1 MPDKKN
7 WTGMIT
13 LLLRPILPEDTWA
26 FLGDFAC
33 FLYDL
38 DITGVLR
45 TELLTQED
53 WGRAVE
59 QISQA
64 HRGLHRFS
72 PSLRHVNDQSR
83 ETTVEILRKLY
94 VNPETLHENAAA
106 VFQEAFRQ
114 AVAIRND
121 RDFITPAPLA
131 DLMAH
136 MLQPKVGD
144 RILDPVCGSGGLLA
158 ACTACCSGSRF
169 WGMDIH
175 SSFAEITYFN
185 LHFRGAMDLDIS
197 VGDFFEYADKIA
209 DTFDIVLANPPYNS
223 NLQQTIRF
231 LISILKVLKSG
242 KRCGVLVPEGLLSN
256 TAASTVVDFKRWL
269 LQNHALE
276 AVVSLPNKIYR
287 PYTESKS
294 SLLLLRKDRA
304 MSSKPVFYAE
314 LPEFMGAEKDFSP
327 SVYRDDMEHI
337 AEVWNRYTE
346 NPMYRDPLFLTVTP
360 EVLEWRKYDLSFNT
374 HFTSAYPANRAPVK
388 QWRMQLSQRQNTLD
402 QLFRDYIEGKP

>member
-7 WTGMIT
+7 WTGTISF
-13 LLLRPILPEDTWA
+13 LLRPILPEDTWS
-26 FLGDFAC
+26 FLGDFSF

-38 DITGVLR
+38 DITGILR
-45 TELLTQED
+45 TDLLTHED
-53 WGRAVE
+53 WGPAVE

-64 HRGLHRFS
+64 HRGLRRFS
-72 PSLRHVNDQSR
+72 SSLRHVNRLSV
-83 ETTVEILRKLY
+83 ETTAEILRDLY
-94 VNPETLHENAAA
+94 ANPETLHENAAA

-114 AVAIRND
+114 VVAMRND

-144 RILDPVCGSGGLLA
+144 RILDPVCGSGGLLV
-158 ACTACCSGSRF
+158 ACAACCSGSRF

-185 LHFRGAMDLDIS
+185 LHFRGATDQEIS
-197 VGDFFEYADKIA
+197 VGDFFEYADKTA
-209 DTFDIVLANPPYNS
+209 NTFDIVLANPPYNR

-256 TAASTVVDFKRWL
+256 TGASAVVDFKRWL
-269 LQNHALE
+269 LRHHSLE

-294 SLLLLRKDRA
+294 SLLLLRKDHG

-314 LPEFMGAEKDFSP
+314 LPEFMGSEKDFSP

-337 AEVWNRYTE
+337 VEVWSRYTE

-360 EVLEWRKYDLSFNT
+360 EILEWRKYDLSFNT
-374 HFTSAYPANRAPVK
+374 HSTSAYPANSAPVK
-388 QWRMQLSQRQNTLD
+388 QWRTQLSQRQNTLD
-402 QLFRDYIEGKP
+402 QLFRDYIEGKA